1 MMFICLLCFWGM
13 VGDDVIC
20 LRLWCDLA
28 EEEDVRRRIE
38 ARILERLG
46 FATAAYT
53 LLLNAITFGS
63 TIRTSVLELFGRR
76 SLSRVLFHMRTGSIS
91 DCYDEISLIG
101 LRCFDGQRLLVIVC
115 HCTELRAFQL
125 CYSYTLKDK

>member
-1 MMFICLLCFWGM
+1 MGLVKRIQVVMFICLFCFWGM
-13 VGDDVIC
+13 VGDGVVC

-28 EEEDVRRRIE
+28 EEEDVRRYIE

-76 SLSRVLFHMRTGSIS
+76 SLSRVFSYADRFNF
-91 DCYDEISLIG
+91 G
-101 LRCFDGQRLLVIVC
+101 LL
-115 HCTELRAFQL
+115 
-125 CYSYTLKDK
+125 